1 MPLPES
7 QCNAELFCRSAALP
21 CPSGTSEESQKAK
34 VKTQKSKG
42 RFALQL
48 LYGKCRREVGG
59 SLVKM
64 FTQAVLFP
72 VEFLE
77 NFWI

>member
-1 MPLPES
+1 MGWHSAGRAAQIAGPGFAHWSKPSKQS
-7 QCNAELFCRSAALP
+7 Q
-21 CPSGTSEESQKAK
+21 EERQQRKSQK
-34 VKTQKSKG
+34 KG

-48 LYGKCRREVGG
+48 LYGKCRRWVGG

-64 FTQAVLFP
+64 FTQAVLVP